1 MIGLFVGLT
10 TQLQIKMTSSL
21 SHNISG
27 VMKNCIQT
35 FMGAAIYR
43 TPMTF
48 KGVCGVLLVV
58 GGSCSYALERI
69 RINSTLEKTE
79 SERTKL
85 ITKDVERSELL
96 EASVVDE

>member
-1 MIGLFVGLT
+1 MGVT
-10 TQLQIKMTSSL
+10 TQLQIKVTSSL

-35 FMGAAIYR
+35 FMGAAVYR

-69 RINSTLEKTE
+69 RINANNEKTE
-79 SERTKL
+79 SERAQL
-85 ITKDVERSELL
+85 IKKDVEKSELL

>member
-1 MIGLFVGLT
+1 MIGLLVGFT

-35 FMGAAIYR
+35 FMGAAI
-43 TPMTF
+43 MTF

-69 RINSTLEKTE
+69 RINSNNEKTE
-79 SERTKL
+79 NERIKL
-85 ITKDVERSELL
+85 ISKDVEKDELL

>member
-1 MIGLFVGLT
+1 
-10 TQLQIKMTSSL
+10 
-21 SHNISG
+21 
-27 VMKNCIQT
+27 MKNCIQT

-48 KGVCGVLLVV
+48 KGVFGVFLVV

-69 RINSTLEKTE
+69 RINSNNEKTE
-79 SERTKL
+79 NERIKL
-85 ITKDVERSELL
+85 ISKDVEKDELL

>member
-1 MIGLFVGLT
+1 MIGLLVGFT

-35 FMGAAIYR
+35 FMA
-43 TPMTF
+43 F

-69 RINSTLEKTE
+69 RINSNNEKTE
-79 SERTKL
+79 NERIKL
-85 ITKDVERSELL
+85 ISKDVEKDELL